1 MTIELREGD
10 LDLTDI
16 VRTGD
21 TVFWGQ
27 GTSEPLTLTES
38 LVRQRADIGPIKVFL
53 GAAFST
59 TVQPEHTDYLSC
71 TSYGSIGENR
81 HLSKAGVLQILP
93 CHYSQLPH
101 LIARGELRCDV
112 AFLQLSA
119 QNPAGDYS
127 LGVAND
133 YMLDAARAAR
143 VVVAEINDR
152 LPWTYDGGSL
162 AGLRIDYV
170 IRTSRPVVEL
180 KAPPPGERE
189 QRISMHAA
197 RYVPDGAVLE
207 TGIGA
212 VPDAILSALHD
223 HRDLGVHT
231 GSIGDG
237 IISLMEAGAVTNR
250 LKPVDRDVTVS
261 GVLFGSERLFR
272 FAHRNPAIRL
282 SPARYTHDPSVLA
295 RFDRFV
301 AINSAIEVDLTG
313 QVNAEVGDG
322 TYMGAVGGQ
331 VDFVRAATSSRHG
344 RSIIALPSTAKSDRA
359 SRIVARLAGGVTTS
373 LRSDADIIV
382 TEWGAA
388 ELRGQTIPERARRM
402 IAIAH
407 PAFRERLERE
417 AHALFARNAFP

>member
-1 MTIELREGD
+1 MTIELREDD
-10 LDLTDI
+10 LDLSGI
-16 VRTGD
+16 VRAGD

-38 LVRQRADIGPIKVFL
+38 LVRQRAEIGPIRVFL
-53 GAAFST
+53 GASFST
-59 TVQPEHTDYLSC
+59 TVRPEHADHLSFI
-71 TSYGSIGENR
+71 SYGSIGENR
-81 HLSKAGVLQILP
+81 RLSEAGVLRIVP

-119 QNPAGDYS
+119 ANAAGEHS
-127 LGVAND
+127 MGVAND

-152 LPWTYDGGSL
+152 LPWTFDGGAP

-170 IRTSRPVVEL
+170 VRTSRPVVEL
-180 KAPPPGERE
+180 RMPSYGERE
-189 QRISMHAA
+189 QRISAHAA
-197 RYVPDGAVLE
+197 SHIPDGAVLQ
-207 TGIGA
+207 TGIG
-212 VPDAILSALHD
+212 VIPDAILSALRS

-237 IISLMEAGAVTNR
+237 IIDLMESGAVTNR
-250 LKPVDRDVTVS
+250 LKAVDPEVTVT

-272 FAHRNPAIRL
+272 FAHGNPGVRL
-282 SPARYTHDPSVLA
+282 SPARYTHDPAVLA

-313 QVNAEVGDG
+313 QVNAEVNDG
-322 TYMGAVGGQ
+322 LYMGAVGGQ
-331 VDFVRAATSSRHG
+331 SDFVRAAIISRHG
-344 RSIIALPSTAKSDRA
+344 RSIIALPSTAASDRV
-359 SRIVARLAGGVTTS
+359 SRIVSRLAGGVATS
-373 LRSDADIIV
+373 LRSDADIV
-382 TEWGAA
+382 ATEWGAA

-402 IAIAH
+402 ISIAH

-417 AHALFARNAFP
+417 AHSLFARNALP